1 LNSAAGSEFTVCVFE
16 INSHDHPAPTFW
28 SAKMRAVE
36 IAASWPLAPIL
47 KCPAATEENHE
58 AVSVAVFTSS

>member
-1 LNSAAGSEFTVCVFE
+1 LL
-16 INSHDHPAPTFW
+16 INSHDQPAPTFCK
-28 SAKMRAVE
+28 ARIRAVL

-47 KCPAATEENHE
+47 KCPAATEENHD